1 VVTDFDG
8 TLAPIVEDPAT
19 ARPFPGTAALLTRLA
34 RRFGVVAVVSGRPA
48 GFLVEH
54 LVTAGTAGTAGAVP
68 GAEGV
73 HLIGLYGLES
83 AAAGGGVVVEPAAE
97 PWRAVVA
104 EVAGRLRAD
113 APAGVGVESKDLA
126 VTVHWRRAPAA
137 AGWAADRVAAE
148 AGRSGLVAHPGRRS
162 LELRP
167 PLAIDKGTVL
177 RRIIGSCSAGC
188 YLGDDLGDLPA
199 FTALS
204 DWAATDGRVGV
215 AVAVIDEETAPGVA
229 ALADLTVTGPE
240 SAVGL
245 LAWLADT
252 PLPPEGPTWP

>member
-8 TLAPIVEDPAT
+8 TLAPIVEDPAM
-19 ARPFPGTAALLTRLA
+19 ARPLPGTAALLARLA
-34 RRFGVVAVVSGRPA
+34 LRFGVVAVVSGRPVS
-48 GFLVEH
+48 FLVEQ
-54 LVTAGTAGTAGAVP
+54 LVTAGPSGRVP

-73 HLIGLYGLES
+73 QLVGLYGLES
-83 AAAGGGVVVEPAAE
+83 AAPGGGVVVEPAAA

-104 EVAGRLRAD
+104 RVAGRLRAD

-126 VTVHWRRAPAA
+126 VTVHWRRAPSS

-148 AGRSGLVAHPGRRS
+148 AGRSGLVAHEGRFS

-167 PLAIDKGTVL
+167 PLAVDKGTVL
-177 RRIIGSCSAGC
+177 RRLTGSCTAAC

-199 FTALS
+199 FAELS
-204 DWAATDGRVGV
+204 DWAAADGRDGV
-215 AVAVIDEETAPGVA
+215 AVAVVDEETAPEVA

-240 SAVGL
+240 AAAQL

-252 PLPPEGPTWP
+252 PLPAQGP

>member
-1 VVTDFDG
+1 MVTDFDG

-19 ARPFPGTAALLTRLA
+19 ARPLPGTATLLTRLA

-48 GFLVEH
+48 AFLVEH
-54 LVTAGTAGTAGAVP
+54 LVTAGTAGAVP

-104 EVAGRLRAD
+104 EVAGRLGAD
-113 APAGVGVESKDLA
+113 TPAGVGVESKDLA

-148 AGRSGLVAHPGRRS
+148 AGRSGLVAHRGRRS

-177 RRIIGSCSAGC
+177 RRLVGSCSAAC

-204 DWAATDGRVGV
+204 DWAARDGRDGV
-215 AVAVIDEETAPGVA
+215 AVAVIDEETAPDVA
-229 ALADLTVTGPE
+229 ALADLTLTGPE
-240 SAVGL
+240 AAVGL

-252 PLPPEGPTWP
+252 PLPQEGP